1 VIQFDREAS
10 QTRDYC
16 VEKERDAT
24 RGSPRFLTAQRTL
37 VRNDNQT
44 APLPKPRASTLN
56 LLILCV
62 WVANSSPRWLSSGL
76 DEIGLS
82 DRILW

>member
-1 VIQFDREAS
+1 VVQFDREAS

-24 RGSPRFLTAQRTL
+24 RGSPRFLTAQRAL

-44 APLPKPRASTLN
+44 APPPAVLG
-56 LLILCV
+56 LLTTFAEGCV
-62 WVANSSPRWLSSGL
+62 SN
-76 DEIGLS
+76 
-82 DRILW
+82 